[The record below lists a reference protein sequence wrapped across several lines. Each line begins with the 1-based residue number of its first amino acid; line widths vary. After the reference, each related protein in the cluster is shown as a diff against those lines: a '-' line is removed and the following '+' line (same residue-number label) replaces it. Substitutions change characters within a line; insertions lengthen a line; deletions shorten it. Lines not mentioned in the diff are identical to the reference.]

1 MPGRIK
7 VVQMTDICLKAF
19 LMDSGQW
26 ISLERV
32 QFMKERAFIL
42 GIETCIWNTDPG
54 FLIAFTITA
63 GNLLSLFDSLFPL
76 LESGDIKAYLSGI
89 SCGLERQ

>member
-1 MPGRIK
+1 M
-7 VVQMTDICLKAF
+7 VQMTDICLKAF
-19 LMDSGQW
+19 LMDSGKWW

-42 GIETCIWNTDPG
+42 GTEPCTEILTLV
-54 FLIAFTITA
+54 FFIAFTVTA
-63 GNLLSLFDSLFPL
+63 GNLLSLFGSLFPL
-76 LESGDIKAYLSGI
+76 LESGAIKAYLSGI